1 VSSYVEKVQSGAVQ
15 RLLEPE
21 FAKQLPPET
30 TLEEF
35 VDFLLRQSPES
46 INNHFCP
53 QSWIV
58 HGAQDIQFVG
68 RLENI
73 QEDWQVLMDRGVPPL
88 RHIHKTPDIKPWRD
102 MLDENTEKKAR
113 HFYRDDFQTWSDW
126 WD

>member
-1 VSSYVEKVQSGAVQ
+1 VSGYVEKIQTGAVS

-21 FAKQLPPET
+21 FAQQLPPET

-35 VDFLLRQSPES
+35 VDFLLAQDPKLV
-46 INNHFCP
+46 NNHFCP

-73 QEDWQVLMDRGVPPL
+73 TKDWQVLMDRGAPQL
-88 RHIHKTPDIKPWRD
+88 RHVHKTQGIKPWQD
-102 MLDENTEKKAR
+102 MLDAKTEEKAR
-113 HFYRDDFQTWSDW
+113 HFYRDDFQTWPDW